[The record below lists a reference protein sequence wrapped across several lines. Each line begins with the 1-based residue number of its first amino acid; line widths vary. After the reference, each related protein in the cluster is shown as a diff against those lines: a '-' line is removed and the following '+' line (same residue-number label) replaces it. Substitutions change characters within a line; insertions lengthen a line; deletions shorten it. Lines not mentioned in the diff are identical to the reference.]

1 LSEGV
6 TMPVP
11 FYDHAKLY
19 LARKREIDEAMQRVL
34 ASGRLDWGDE
44 VPRFEDEFAAWVGAS
59 HAVTVGSGT
68 AALKVA
74 LLALGI
80 GPGDEVITV
89 PNTDV
94 ASSSAIRFA
103 GANVVWVDVDPTT
116 RTMSPDALE
125 LAITPRTRAVM
136 PVDLFGHP
144 ADLHAIIAIAQR
156 HGIAVVEDACIA
168 LGAVLDGRKV
178 GTFSDVSCF
187 SFAPTKHL
195 GAYGSAGACLT
206 EDAVLAERIRKISG
220 YGQARSR
227 HQTIHS
233 GGISLGLHHETDGL
247 NERLD
252 EVQAAILRVKLSDLD
267 ATLAARRKQAA
278 HYESRLRG
286 SRIDIPKVAK
296 GAEHAWRNY
305 VIEMDGRDDARQ
317 ALAEAGIPTSLS
329 YAPPMHLQPVY
340 SAINLKVGSYPVAE
354 RSCERL
360 IGLPI
365 GPHLDL
371 AQIDEV
377 ADALLR
383 HVGD

>member
-1 LSEGV
+1 M
-6 TMPVP
+6 TMAVP

-19 LARKREIDEAMQRVL
+19 RARKNEIDEAIQRVL

-44 VPRFEDEFAAWVGAS
+44 VPSFEEEFAAWVGAS

-94 ASSSAIRFA
+94 ASSSAIRFT
-103 GANVVWVDVDPTT
+103 GADVVWVDVDPTT
-116 RTMSPDALE
+116 RTMDPDAFE
-125 LAITPRTRAVM
+125 SAITSRTRAVM

-144 ADLHAIIAIAQR
+144 ADLDAIITIAHR
-156 HGIAVVEDACIA
+156 HGLAVVEDACIA
-168 LGAVLDGRKV
+168 LGATLGSRKI
-178 GTFSDVSCF
+178 GTFSDVTCF

-206 EDAVLAERIRKISG
+206 QDAALAERMRKISG
-220 YGQARSR
+220 YGQSRSR
-227 HQTIHS
+227 HRTIHA
-233 GGISLGLHHETDGL
+233 GGIQQGLHHETDGL

-252 EVQAAILRVKLSDLD
+252 EVQAAILRVKLCDLE
-267 ATLAARRKQAA
+267 ATLGARRDQAAR
-278 HYESRLRG
+278 YESRLRG
-286 SRIDIPKVAK
+286 SRIDFPRVAE
-296 GAEHAWRNY
+296 GAGHAWRNY
-305 VIEMDGRDDARQ
+305 VIEMEERDAARR
-317 ALAEAGIPTSLS
+317 ALAEGGIPTSLS

-340 SAINLKVGSYPVAE
+340 SKMNCASGSYPVAE

-371 AQIDEV
+371 SQIDEV

-383 HVGD
+383 HATA